1 MVKFPCITGRCVIR
15 NVTWSDTVARS
26 DHSTFQNVAPSMAFA
41 YTTSDRR
48 MQFYLCQR
56 VSGVS
61 IAAMSVSRITQVVDK
76 LKWIAN
82 WLFIRCQIKII
93 LHIGS
98 LGSFKLMKIRRGV
111 SETWEGQKLPS
122 HYFGWSLVQQP
133 VHAVF
138 TVLSSVKQWE

>member
-56 VSGVS
+56 VSGFS

-76 LKWIAN
+76 LKWNCKLAIHPLSDQNYSAYWESRKFQAHENQARGFRDVGGAKIAFTLL
-82 WLFIRCQIKII
+82 WLVAC
-93 LHIGS
+93 
-98 LGSFKLMKIRRGV
+98 
-111 SETWEGQKLPS
+111 TTACTCC
-122 HYFGWSLVQQP
+122 
-133 VHAVF
+133 VHSIVKCKAV
-138 TVLSSVKQWE
+138 